1 MKTCL
6 AIAAACLALQ
16 VVAPA
21 AQAKELQAPT
31 AKSPAADSRQQLQI
45 EQLLNKYEQAL
56 NTSDATAAVQLYTD
70 DGVFMAP
77 ENPAAVGT
85 EVLRKAYT
93 GVFQAIALKLK
104 FQIVE
109 TQVFSPDWAMLRTT
123 STGTVKIL
131 ANGAEVPGANQEL
144 FVLHKTNGQWKIAR
158 YAFNS
163 TLRTAK

>member
-1 MKTCL
+1 MKTYL
-6 AIAAACLALQ
+6 TIAAACLALQ

-21 AQAKELQAPT
+21 CEAKEPPAASAKAQTAQA
-31 AKSPAADSRQQLQI
+31 QI
-45 EQLLNKYEQAL
+45 EQVLVKYEQAL
-56 NTSDATAAVQLYTD
+56 NTSDVNAAVQLYTD

-85 EVLRKAYT
+85 DVLRKAYT

-104 FQIVE
+104 FQIAE
-109 TQVFSPDWAMLRTT
+109 IKLLSPEWAELRTT

-131 ANGAEVPGANQEL
+131 ANGAEVPGSNQEL
-144 FVLHKTNGQWKIAR
+144 FVLHKTKGQWKIAR

-163 TLRTAK
+163 VLRSAK

>member
-1 MKTCL
+1 MKTYP
-6 AIAAACLALQ
+6 AVAAACLALQ

-21 AQAKELQAPT
+21 AQAQQPQPEA
-31 AKSPAADSRQQLQI
+31 AKSSAAHGGQQAQI

-56 NTSDATAAVQLYTD
+56 NTSDVNAAVQLYTD

-77 ENPAAVGT
+77 ENPTVVGT
-85 EVLRKAYT
+85 KVLREAYA

-131 ANGAEVPGANQEL
+131 ANGAEVPGSNQEL

-163 TLRTAK
+163 VLRSAK

>member
-1 MKTCL
+1 MKTYL
-6 AIAAACLALQ
+6 AVAAACLALQ

-21 AQAKELQAPT
+21 AQAKEPQTAA
-31 AKSPAADSRQQLQI
+31 AKSPAADKSQQAQI

-56 NTSDATAAVQLYTD
+56 NASDVNAAVQLYTD

-104 FQIVE
+104 FQIAE
-109 TQVFSPDWAMLRTT
+109 TTLLSPEWAM
-123 STGTVKIL
+123 
-131 ANGAEVPGANQEL
+131 
-144 FVLHKTNGQWKIAR
+144 
-158 YAFNS
+158 
-163 TLRTAK
+163 